1 MTRNVS
7 DFYIL
12 TLFIN
17 FVLLRVRR
25 IMDPCF
31 AIIDRNTLSYV
42 ALKHVLQDMFNQV
55 DVFAYNSIEDFIRD
69 SNRHFIHF
77 FVSADI
83 LFSNADE
90 FDTLKSQT
98 TVLYTG
104 AAGNIERNGFRV
116 LDVSLSEEKI
126 IQQLQHLQNTGKYE
140 NKLSPTK
147 SADNLVQRLSQRE
160 KEVLRLIVKGKL
172 NKEVADELKISLPT
186 AIFHRNNICE
196 KFQTRSVG
204 KLTVM
209 AVLSGLVDINE
220 I

>member
-1 MTRNVS
+1 MTRDVS
-7 DFYIL
+7 NFYIL

-17 FVLLRVRR
+17 FVLLRLRR

-90 FDTLKSQT
+90 FDTLKNQT

>member
-1 MTRNVS
+1 
-7 DFYIL
+7 
-12 TLFIN
+12 
-17 FVLLRVRR
+17 
-25 IMDPCF
+25 MDPCF

-42 ALKHVLQDMFNQV
+42 ALRHVLQDMFNHV

-69 SNRHFIHF
+69 SNRHFVHF

-83 LFSNADE
+83 LFCNADE

-98 TVLYTG
+98 TILYTG
-104 AAGNIERNGFRV
+104 SAGNIEKNGYRI

-126 IQQLQHLQNTGKYE
+126 IEQLQHLQNTGRYE
-140 NKLSPTK
+140 NRTVQTK
-147 SADNLVQRLSQRE
+147 SADDIVHRLSQRE
-160 KEVLRLIVKGKL
+160 KDVLRLIVKGRL
-172 NKEVADELKISLPT
+172 NKEVADELKISLAT
-186 AIFHRNNICE
+186 AIFHRNNICD
-196 KFQTRSVG
+196 KLQTRSVG